1 MVLAAV
7 MLFAVACGG
16 NDDGGETAG
25 NAGTDKGAKPAGE
38 KVDVVKLAAPAELTG
53 PVAGFGVPYMN
64 AMKIAIEEINN
75 AGGIKSL
82 GGAKLE
88 LMLQDSE
95 SNPQKATQLLRQMDK
110 EATMAVGPLGS
121 ANVVAVKPV
130 LVSLDMP
137 IIVPSLEDTITDG
150 EHGHNMWRV
159 VSRTADW
166 GNKTMDF
173 IEEAQKSGKIDV
185 KKVGIVSISTP
196 PGPSL
201 VKVLEERSKALG
213 WEIKKFEYNPA
224 ETRDF
229 SSLIAQIRDANPDL
243 VVGLNYP
250 QDGILFAQAVT
261 LQDWRPKFGFVMT
274 AGAYYLNAFRKALG
288 EKTIGWMDA
297 SYGAVS
303 ESCEMSAKLSKIYE
317 ERHKSGKLTGLDTA
331 APAAIAVIA
340 DALERA
346 GSTDR
351 DKLRAALAETKLE
364 FCESTYTLAG
374 NVQFNEK
381 GDNAGYSPTMI
392 QHVGKTDMPGIWPSS
407 VASGEATWPAHD
419 KAAK

>member
-1 MVLAAV
+1 

-16 NDDGGETAG
+16 DDGGDAAPSSGSDTG
-25 NAGTDKGAKPAGE
+25 GGE
-38 KVDVVKLAAPAELTG
+38 KVDVVKIAAPAELTG
-53 PVAGFGVPYMN
+53 PVAGFGVPYIN

-75 AGGIKSL
+75 NGGIKSL

-110 EATMAVGPLGS
+110 EATVAIGPLGS

-130 LVSLDMP
+130 LVSLDLP
-137 IIVPSLEDTITDG
+137 LLLPGLEDTITDG
-150 EHGHNMWRV
+150 DHGNNMWRV

-173 IEEAQKSGKIDV
+173 VEEAQEAGDIDV
-185 KKVGIVSISTP
+185 KKVAIVSITTP

-201 VKVLEERSKALG
+201 VKVLEERAKALG
-213 WEIKKFEYNPA
+213 WEIAKFEYNPA

-229 SSLIAQIRDANPDL
+229 SALVAQIRDANPDL
-243 VVGLNYP
+243 MMGLNYP
-250 QDGILFAQAVT
+250 QDGILFAQAMT
-261 LQDWRPKFGFVMT
+261 LQDWRPKHGIVMT

-288 EKTIGWMDA
+288 DKTVGWMDA
-297 SYGAVS
+297 SYGASS
-303 ESCEMSAKLSKIYE
+303 EGCEISDKLSKVYE
-317 ERHKSGKLTGLDTA
+317 DRHKSGKLTGLDTA
-331 APAAIAVIA
+331 APSVIAVLA

-351 DKLRAALAETKLE
+351 DKLRAALAETNLK
-364 FCESTYTLAG
+364 FCESTYILAG
-374 NVQFNEK
+374 EVKFDEK
-381 GDNAGYSPTMI
+381 GDNVGYSPTMI
-392 QHVGKTDMPGIWPSS
+392 QHVGAADMPGIWPEA

-419 KAAK
+419 KAGN